1 VAAAAGYSVLLADLE
16 SEYLEK
22 ARATIAGHLEREVVK
37 GKRPA
42 KERTAALALLMKMV
56 DAGWLGKKTGRGFY
70 EY

>member
-1 VAAAAGYSVLLADLE
+1 MLLADLE

-37 GKRPA
+37 GKR
-42 KERTAALALLMKMV
+42 LALLMKMV